1 MKLFLNHAKTI
12 PGALLL
18 ITLTA
23 CSSTYYKAMDS
34 VGYHKRDILVH
45 RVQKARDSQEEAKQQ
60 FQSALE
66 KFSAITNFKGGE
78 LQDKYDNL
86 KSEFDESEAK
96 ANDIRFRITEVE
108 DVAEALFAEWGIELE
123 QYSNPSLRRN
133 SQRKLSATKT
143 RYAQLIKSMKRAES
157 KIEPVLSAFRDQV
170 LYLKHNLN
178 AQAIAALKS
187 ELATVKT
194 DISTL
199 IKEMEKS
206 IKEADS
212 FIKSLES
219 TSNPN

>member
-12 PGALLL
+12 PGILLL

-23 CSSTYYKAMDS
+23 CSSAYYKAMDS
-34 VGYHKRDILVH
+34 IGYHKRDILVH
-45 RVQKARDSQEEAKQQ
+45 RVQKARDSQEEAKRQ

-66 KFSAITNFKGGE
+66 KFSAITHFKGGE
-78 LQDKYDNL
+78 LKDKYDNL

-96 ANDIRFRITEVE
+96 ANDIRYRITEVE
-108 DVAEALFAEWGIELE
+108 DVAGALFEEWGTELE
-123 QYSNPSLRRN
+123 HYSNASLRRN
-133 SQRKLSATKT
+133 SEAKLSATKK
-143 RYAQLIKSMKRAES
+143 RYAHLINAMKRAES

-178 AQAIAALKS
+178 AQAVAALKS
-187 ELATVKT
+187 ELETVET

-206 IKEADS
+206 IEEADA
-212 FIKSLES
+212 FIMSLA
-219 TSNPN
+219 T